1 MGREEGGKS
10 ERRAHAQRERGEK
23 ERERSEQENVFVSVH
38 FFPYKILS
46 STQENLHFKHS

>member
-10 ERRAHAQRERGEK
+10 ERRAK